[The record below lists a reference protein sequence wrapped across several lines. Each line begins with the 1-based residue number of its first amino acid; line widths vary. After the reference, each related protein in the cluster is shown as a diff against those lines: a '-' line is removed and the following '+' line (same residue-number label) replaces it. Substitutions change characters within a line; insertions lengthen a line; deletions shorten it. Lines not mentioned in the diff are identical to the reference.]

1 MPEQHSPTLRAWRPE
16 GGTTA
21 VLLRWL
27 MTEWCNYR
35 CPYCPQ
41 THDRRADKG
50 GGMTAH
56 AFDNFPVEQWLEAF
70 DRHFAATRLS
80 LVLTGGEPM
89 VDRRNMLGFLN
100 HISASAAVECIRI
113 DTNLWWRPEQ
123 FPGLDHGKIILM
135 CTFHP
140 SQVEEAVFIE
150 RLRAV
155 QRAGLRIGMV
165 NYVLDDDNE
174 KQFEERAK
182 LFAGFGVTLHPN
194 PLWNRRGD
202 YSEAGLA
209 LVRRMVPEH
218 DYLYRTGLESPQ
230 GKPCHFPS
238 IGYEMDAA
246 GRVTPG
252 CLYDRTGSFFDHQL
266 PEGPPAAV
274 PCPFQKCVCLDKYS
288 FLDGFERNIST
299 NPLGEYAKALVKKQA
314 VLF

>member
-1 MPEQHSPTLRAWRPE
+1 MPERDSPTLRAWRPD
-16 GGTTA
+16 GGTPAT
-21 VLLRWL
+21 LLRWL

-50 GGMTAH
+50 HGMTAH

-70 DRHFAATRLS
+70 DRHFATTRLS

-89 VDRRNMLGFLN
+89 VDRRRMLGFLN
-100 HISASAAVECIRI
+100 HLSARALVECIRI

-123 FPGLDHGKIILM
+123 FAGLDPAKIILM

-150 RLRAV
+150 RLQAV
-155 QRAGLRIGMV
+155 QRYGLSIGMV
-165 NYVLDDDNE
+165 NYVMDDDNGT
-174 KQFEERAK
+174 QFVERAK
-182 LFAGFGVTLHPN
+182 LFAGLGVTLHPN

-209 LVRRMVPEH
+209 LVRRAIPEH
-218 DYLYRTGLESPQ
+218 DYRYRTGLESPK

-238 IGYEMDAA
+238 LSYEMDAT
-246 GRVTPG
+246 GKITPG
-252 CLYDRTGSFFDHQL
+252 CLYDRTGSFFDPHL
-266 PEGPPAAV
+266 PAGPEAAV
-274 PCPFQKCVCLDKYS
+274 PCPFSKCVCLDKYS
-288 FLDGFERNIST
+288 FLDGFERNVST
-299 NPLGEYAKALVKKQA
+299 NPLGEYGKALVRKQA
-314 VLF
+314 ALF